1 MASTANLQTT
11 PTAHDQS
18 TGNSRARGW
27 NWGTIS
33 AIGSIIGTILAA
45 AFLIVNAIDGLQV
58 QIEGIRAEAT
68 VRDLATQKALRDLTE
83 GQARIEGRLAER
95 GPGAE

>member
-1 MASTANLQTT
+1 MSSTANLQTS
-11 PTAHDQS
+11 PAARDQN
-18 TGNSRARGW
+18 TGHSRDRGW

-95 GPGAE
+95 GSGAE

>member
-1 MASTANLQTT
+1 MASTANLPTT
-11 PTAHDQS
+11 PAARDQN

-27 NWGTIS
+27 NWGTIG
-33 AIGSIIGTILAA
+33 AIGSIIGTIFAA
-45 AFLIVNAIDGLQV
+45 ALLIVNAIDGLQV

-68 VRDLATQKALRDLTE
+68 VRDLATQKALRELTE

-95 GPGAE
+95 GAGAE

>member
-1 MASTANLQTT
+1 MAGAANLQTS
-11 PTAHDQS
+11 PAARDQK
-18 TGNSRARGW
+18 TGHSRDRGW
-27 NWGTIS
+27 NWGTVS
-33 AIGSIIGTILAA
+33 AVGSIIGTILAA

-68 VRDLATQKALRDLTE
+68 VHALATQKALRDLTE

-95 GPGAE
+95 GLGAE